1 MTDQLAGRLEG
12 ARVLVTGAGRGI
24 GLATCRRLAAEG
36 CAIAGLDI
44 DGAVLAAEML
54 ELAATG
60 VTVVSAEANVADW
73 DAVALA
79 VATLAEQL
87 GGLDGV
93 VNVAGGG
100 TYTGDVAQT
109 AHADWNDVLATNLT
123 GAFNVNRAAIPVLRA
138 SGGGSIVNVSSQYGI
153 VGCMGSPG
161 YCAAKAG
168 VIGLTQAMAL
178 DHATENIR
186 VNAVAPGP
194 IRTRLLAAGISDTG
208 LGQPEHDRTRGR
220 LPMGRPGEAEEVA
233 ASIAYLLSSDAS
245 YVTGTVLSIDGGW
258 TGS

>member
-1 MTDQLAGRLEG
+1 MTAGRLQG
-12 ARVLVTGAGRGI
+12 SRVLVTGAGRGI
-24 GLATCRRLAAEG
+24 ALATCRRLASEG
-36 CAIAGLDI
+36 CAVAGVDI
-44 DGAVLAAEML
+44 DGAVLDSEMR
-54 ELAATG
+54 ELAGTGAGVVFAT
-60 VTVVSAEANVADW
+60 ANVGDW
-73 DAVALA
+73 DEVAATVADLA
-79 VATLAEQL
+79 GQL

-100 TYTGDVAQT
+100 SFTGDVAQT
-109 AHADWNDVLATNLT
+109 AHADWNAVLATNLT
-123 GAFNVNRAAIPVLRA
+123 GVFNVSRAAIPLLRE

-153 VGCMGSPG
+153 VGCMGSPA

-168 VIGLTQAMAL
+168 VIGLTHAMAL
-178 DHATENIR
+178 DHAAENIR

-194 IRTRLLAAGISDTG
+194 IATRLLAAGTADTG

-258 TGS
+258 TAG

>member
-1 MTDQLAGRLEG
+1 M
-12 ARVLVTGAGRGI
+12 
-24 GLATCRRLAAEG
+24 
-36 CAIAGLDI
+36 
-44 DGAVLAAEML
+44 DGAVLATEME

-60 VTVVSAEANVADW
+60 ASVFFSDANVADW
-73 DAVALA
+73 DAVARA
-79 VATLAEQL
+79 VASLAEQL

-100 TYTGDVAQT
+100 TYTGDVSQT
-109 AHADWNDVLATNLT
+109 AHADWNDVLASNLT
-123 GAFNVNRAAIPVLRA
+123 GTFNVCRAAIPLLRA
-138 SGGGSIVNVSSQYGI
+138 SGGGSIVNVSSQYGL

-178 DHATENIR
+178 DHAAENIR

-194 IRTRLLAAGISDTG
+194 IATRLLAAGISDTG

-220 LPMGRPGEAEEVA
+220 LPMGRPGEADEVA
-233 ASIAYLLSSDAS
+233 ASIAYLVSSDAS

-258 TGS
+258 TAS